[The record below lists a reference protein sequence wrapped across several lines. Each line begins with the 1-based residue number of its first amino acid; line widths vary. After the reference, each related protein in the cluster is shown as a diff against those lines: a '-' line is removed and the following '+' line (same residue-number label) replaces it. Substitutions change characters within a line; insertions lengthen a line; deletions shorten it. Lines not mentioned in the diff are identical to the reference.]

1 MRNNNRISYIVYR
14 ISQMRRSFYL
24 QRGQS
29 LIEVIIAVTV
39 GVLVLT
45 ALTFATIFSIRNASF
60 SKNSAQATKLAQ
72 EGIEKV
78 RTGRD
83 RNSSITITS
92 SAVTSWNGS
101 SSSSCSGVVPSVK
114 SDSFWCYQIT
124 GSGRCDNPPPV
135 GNGAKCYFTVNSTTG
150 ALTYINSLTSFP
162 TSFYEGIP
170 SAANPVFKR
179 VVFISDEASTYSIQ
193 KTVTAVVTWTDFAGP
208 HESKLTTILRN
219 L

>member
-1 MRNNNRISYIVYR
+1 MRNNNGISYIVYR
-14 ISQMRRSFYL
+14 ISQMRKSFYL

-45 ALTFATIFSIRNASF
+45 ALTFATIFSLRNASF

-72 EGIEKV
+72 EGIERV
-78 RTGRD
+78 RAGRD

-101 SSSSCSGVVPSVK
+101 SSSSCSGAPSVK

-124 GSGRCDNPPPV
+124 GPLLCNNP
-135 GNGAKCYFTVNSTTG
+135 GTGAQCYFTVNSTTG
-150 ALTYINSLTSFP
+150 ALTYINSWTSFP

-170 SAANPVFKR
+170 SSANPVFKR